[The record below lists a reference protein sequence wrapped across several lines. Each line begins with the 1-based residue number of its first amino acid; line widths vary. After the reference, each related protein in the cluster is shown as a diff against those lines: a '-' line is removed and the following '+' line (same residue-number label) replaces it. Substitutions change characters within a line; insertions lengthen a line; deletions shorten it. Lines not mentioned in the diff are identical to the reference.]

1 MALYL
6 SVGNGQQKDLV
17 GITTI
22 WATPQASLTL
32 PAVVLAFPAHVLPF
46 LRVF

>member
-32 PAVVLAFPAHVLPF
+32 PAGILTIPAHV
-46 LRVF
+46 